1 MKNYQKKKNKKK
13 NKSWAECALRDHKKS
28 VQKENSE
35 WTLTVNSKRK
45 NIQRLLMEDL
55 YTGNVTNDTTEQ
67 ETMAPMGL
75 DGNYIFT

>member
-13 NKSWAECALRDHKKS
+13 TKSWAECALRDHKKS

-55 YTGNVTNDTTEQ
+55 YTGNLTNDIPQ
-67 ETMAPMGL
+67 NKRPWSL
-75 DGNYIFT
+75 WD